1 MLRIQEL
8 FLNICQNFKIV
19 YFINHIM
26 INDIIWIIFIIKKI
40 YNVYKIMINMIKY
53 EKKKENSFV
62 LKQIR

>member
-8 FLNICQNFKIV
+8 FLNIFQNFKIV

>member
-1 MLRIQEL
+1 MTL
-8 FLNICQNFKIV
+8 FK
-19 YFINHIM
+19 
-26 INDIIWIIFIIKKI
+26 IIWIIFIIKKI